1 MRLSWSGVE
10 HLGDV
15 VKLLL
20 AMEAEV
26 FSFGQAL
33 AHQAVG
39 VLVDAELPGA
49 MGMGEADLEAGSLR
63 QVLVPRHPRPWSQVM
78 ERRIWASKRLRMWAK
93 ASAAVVVELD
103 QGGPIAVLQSV
114 QSGTDAVNGRFP
126 SGVPGDRS
134 LSLGWQSGVP
144 GKRLLLAGVE
154 VNATLLGPK
163 TPQESENRRNLF
175 NSNEYIHRR
184 YLHFKP
190 ISPAMRFRW
199 VCDVPA

>member
-1 MRLSWSGVE
+1 
-10 HLGDV
+10 
-15 VKLLL
+15 
-20 AMEAEV
+20 MEAEV

-114 QSGTDAVNGRFP
+114 QSGRQAVRWHFP
-126 SGVPGDRS
+126 FRGAPVSDCC
-134 LSLGWQSGVP
+134 LQGW
-144 GKRLLLAGVE
+144 K
-154 VNATLLGPK
+154 
-163 TPQESENRRNLF
+163 
-175 NSNEYIHRR
+175 
-184 YLHFKP
+184 
-190 ISPAMRFRW
+190 
-199 VCDVPA
+199 

>member
-1 MRLSWSGVE
+1 
-10 HLGDV
+10 
-15 VKLLL
+15 
-20 AMEAEV
+20 MEAEV

-134 LSLGWQSGVP
+134 LSLGWLSGVPGDRSLSLGWQSGVP
-144 GKRLLLAGVE
+144 GKRLLLTGVE
-154 VNATLLGPK
+154 VNATLLDPK
-163 TPQESENRRNLF
+163 TPQELENRRRNRES
-175 NSNEYIHRR
+175 NSYKKRR
-184 YLHFKP
+184 TH
-190 ISPAMRFRW
+190 
-199 VCDVPA
+199 D